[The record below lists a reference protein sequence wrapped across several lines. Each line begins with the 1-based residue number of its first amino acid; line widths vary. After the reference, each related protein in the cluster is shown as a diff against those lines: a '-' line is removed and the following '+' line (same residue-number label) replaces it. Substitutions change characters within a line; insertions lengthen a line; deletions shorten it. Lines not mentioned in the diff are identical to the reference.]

1 MEIANHE
8 ELAKVRR
15 NCRRMSRNRAR
26 AAAAM
31 AAVPLPGVSIASDVA
46 LLLQL
51 IPAIN
56 RKFGLHAEQLEQLDS
71 PVRIAVQRVLRK
83 AGARF
88 VGVAVSR
95 EMIIDALARMS
106 VQLAAGSAL
115 KYVPIAGSIVAGTL
129 AYHAFRA
136 VAYAHVEDCARVV
149 RELLVEKE

>member
-1 MEIANHE
+1 
-8 ELAKVRR
+8 
-15 NCRRMSRNRAR
+15 MSRNRAR
-26 AAAAM
+26 AAAAI
-31 AAVPLPGVSIASDVA
+31 ATVPIPGASIAGDVA

-51 IPAIN
+51 IPAVN
-56 RKFGLHAEQLEQLDS
+56 RAFGLAPEQLEQLDS
-71 PVRIAVQRVLRK
+71 PLRIAVQRVLRK

-115 KYVPIAGSIVAGTL
+115 KYVPIAGSVVAGTL

-149 RELLVEKE
+149 RELLEERV

>member
-1 MEIANHE
+1 MA
-8 ELAKVRR
+8 
-15 NCRRMSRNRAR
+15 RNRAR

-46 LLLQL
+46 LLLQVL
-51 IPAIN
+51 PAIN
-56 RKFGLHAEQLEQLDS
+56 RKFGLHAEQLAQLDS
-71 PVRIAVQRVLRK
+71 PLRIAVQRVLRTT
-83 AGARF
+83 GARF
-88 VGVAVSR
+88 VGVAVTR

-136 VAYAHVEDCARVV
+136 VAYAHVEDCTRVARA
-149 RELLVEKE
+149 LLEGKE